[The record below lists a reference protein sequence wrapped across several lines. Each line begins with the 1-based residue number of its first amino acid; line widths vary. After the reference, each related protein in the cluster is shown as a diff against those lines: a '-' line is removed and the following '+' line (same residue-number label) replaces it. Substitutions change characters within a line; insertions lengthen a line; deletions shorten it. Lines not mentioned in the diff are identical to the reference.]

1 MAESVKARYSGG
13 VIVPKEAL
21 DIEEGANLSITIDV
35 QPPLSDEERIK
46 LTKSAAG
53 SWKGSRDP
61 AELKRMIYEA
71 RLSGSRAQPGS

>member
-1 MAESVKARYSGG
+1 M
-13 VIVPKEAL
+13 PKEAL

-35 QPPLSDEERIK
+35 KPPLSGEERIK

-61 AELKRMIYEA
+61 AELKRMIYKA
-71 RLSGSRAQPGS
+71 RISGSRAQPGS